1 MEVNEALRRIL
12 GGHTKLVLALL
23 MAGLGIGLAV
33 RSGHSLTI
41 GPYGQHSCARWAF
54 GLNPS
59 DPPLYSATT
68 RVVLDTANPKAEA
81 ESLAIASTARA
92 IVTSPAHV
100 AAALAKVGLRRDA
113 ATVAACDVKLQP
125 LGSSAILQISARDSN
140 PIAAAA
146 LANAVA
152 TDLIDTRLETSRGQA
167 VQLVSDLDTRIQAL
181 DVSIGDLD
189 SQVAT
194 LVKSS
199 LAAAPP
205 ANDFTARAVT
215 ADAAAAA
222 ARAAQTANSLSALRT
237 RRGDLASEKVALEA
251 ERENLLAAGAI
262 PPKPT
267 VIDPATPPV
276 GPDPTQRL
284 TYLALGLLLGL
295 TAGIGMAALLET
307 VRPTVIGR
315 RALGTALS
323 APVLGELPFHLEGA
337 R

>member
-12 GGHTKLVLALL
+12 GGHTKLVLALVV
-23 MAGLGIGLAV
+23 AGLGIGLAV
-33 RSGHSLTI
+33 RSGHSLAI
-41 GPYGQHSCARWAF
+41 GQYGVHSCSRWAF
-54 GLNPS
+54 GLTPS

-81 ESLAIASTARA
+81 ESAAIASTARA

-100 AAALAKVGLRRDA
+100 AAALAKVGIRRDA
-113 ATVAACDVKLQP
+113 ATVAACDIKLQP
-125 LGSSAILQISARDSN
+125 LGSSAILQISARDFD
-140 PIAAAA
+140 PMRAAA
-146 LANAVA
+146 LANAIA
-152 TDLIDTRLETSRGQA
+152 DDLIETRLETSRGQA

-181 DVSIGDLD
+181 DASIGDLD
-189 SQVAT
+189 SQVAA

-199 LAAAPP
+199 LAAPPP
-205 ANDFTARAVT
+205 ANDFTARAVS

-237 RRGDLASEKVALEA
+237 RRGDMATEKVALEA

-284 TYLALGLLLGL
+284 TYVALGLLLGL
-295 TAGIGMAALLET
+295 TAGVGIAALLET
-307 VRPTVIGR
+307 VRPTVIGQ
-315 RALGTALS
+315 RALGTALG
-323 APVLGELPFHLEGA
+323 APVLGELPFRLEGA
-337 R
+337 